1 VPTLDEVNRLSPREF
16 SAAFGAVYEHS
27 PWIAE
32 RALAT
37 RPFASREAL
46 QSALYGALHASS
58 DDEKLALI
66 RAHPMLAGKEADA
79 GHADRSLRTRAG
91 RGGLGALTPDQ
102 RAELAILNAR
112 YADAFGFPFVI
123 CARLNR
129 RDAIL
134 GRCARAFTTRASRR
148 SRTRSPDRRD
158 RAAARRGPRELT
170 WRSSRPTCSTR
181 CTAGRPPACAS
192 SCIRSGPAERR

>member
-37 RPFASREAL
+37 RPVRIARSAAV
-46 QSALYGALHASS
+46 ALYGALQASS

-66 RAHPMLAGKEADA
+66 RAHPDA
-79 GHADRSLRTRAG
+79 RGQGSRRGHADRCLRTRAG

-102 RAELAILNAR
+102 KAELAILNAR

-123 CARLNR
+123 CARPQPPR
-129 RDAIL
+129 RDPRTLRARLHNTREQEIANAI
-134 GRCARAFTTRASRR
+134 ARSARSRGCASRT
-148 SRTRSPDRRD
+148 S
-158 RAAARRGPRELT
+158 
-170 WRSSRPTCSTR
+170 
-181 CTAGRPPACAS
+181 
-192 SCIRSGPAERR
+192 